1 MIFAVLVKISV
12 EKNSSKIYSDG
23 IWAIFGLFR
32 CFFDQI
38 LAKNLFF
45 FLNLRS
51 TAPTDLELS
60 VSKRLFFY
68 LHDAKCIRVRFRIDL
83 GNFGWSSETALG
95 HLLNSARNRHH
106 DFSLSEN
113 LNSCFWAVLQ
123 ILGVISPQAQFSK
136 APGLYKERSEDQNN
150 SEQKNRLSDK
160 NKGRDLDKEQAWISS
175 DSESFFLNHWKINS
189 W

>member
-1 MIFAVLVKISV
+1 MKRPT
-12 EKNSSKIYSDG
+12 N
-23 IWAIFGLFR
+23 WPLF
-32 CFFDQI
+32 Q
-38 LAKNLFF
+38 
-45 FLNLRS
+45 
-51 TAPTDLELS
+51 
-60 VSKRLFFY
+60 KRLRVIMWKGVNIFY

-136 APGLYKERSEDQNN
+136 APGLYKERSEDQND

-175 DSESFFLNHWKINS
+175 DSEFSLNHLKINNCLKIIKRNIFS
-189 W
+189 